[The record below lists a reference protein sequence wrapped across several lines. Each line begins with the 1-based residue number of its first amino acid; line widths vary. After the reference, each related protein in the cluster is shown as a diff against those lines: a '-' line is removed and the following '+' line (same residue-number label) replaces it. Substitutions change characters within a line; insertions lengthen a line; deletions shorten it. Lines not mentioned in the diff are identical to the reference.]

1 MLLFPLLVPP
11 SLPLQEVH
19 VSKEIIGKI
28 SVASKSKPMF
38 FSTLQTLPL
47 RPLCDG
53 PKGNRSASGIVFPSP
68 VFFHTVARVIFF
80 KQRPDEVPLLVK
92 NLGRSLLLN
101 FLALASRFSCCMT
114 TTYPASLIG
123 CYISSSFSLLG
134 IPSTCSSPALPLAG
148 TLRSP
153 SLPLW

>member
-1 MLLFPLLVPP
+1 MPP

>member
-1 MLLFPLLVPP
+1 MLLCPLLVPP

-123 CYISSSFSLLG
+123 